1 MGNIKRDEFDIVQE
15 QLQNHKDNQDANL
28 CIPSLNYQKIPGSIW
43 VPALE
48 AIYISTD
55 AKAKEVYP
63 GSVKGKFRLHAR
75 ALYKI
80 AQAGNVQWEPNRS
93 GPISMGDSN
102 VIGYKSVGGIRK
114 GTGELMIF
122 DGYKDMD
129 LDVELDV
136 IRETYDKKRSDYD
149 RSTPQWWGKMSDDA
163 KTNYIENCVTRD
175 FTAKKRYA
183 PEMCETGAR
192 CRVIRA
198 LFPDISSEFD
208 AAELK
213 KPFVVLRFRI
223 NLNHENP
230 EIRNALQQQQL
241 LSAMGVFGNA
251 PATPAQP
258 MALPEPMTQA
268 LPEPITPDDDPNLAG
283 LNDQEDEPPAQKEPE
298 PEQKKEDP
306 PLTNA
311 KADFEACDHKGK
323 IEVLEQLMERKNYP
337 ASDLKHPLSSQIWV
351 DHPESL
357 DKLFNH
363 LSALPDAVKDE
374 IPY

>member
-1 MGNIKRDEFDIVQE
+1 MTEIKKDEFDIVQE
-15 QLQNHKDNQDANL
+15 QLQKHKDNQDANL

-80 AQAGNVQWEPNRS
+80 AQAGNVQWDPHRS
-93 GPISMGDSN
+93 GPLSMPDTN
-102 VIGYKSVGGIRK
+102 VIGYKAVGGIRK
-114 GTGELMIF
+114 GTGELMVF

-129 LDVELDV
+129 LDVEYDI
-136 IRETYDKKRSDYD
+136 IREAYEKKRTDYD
-149 RSTPQWWGKMSDDA
+149 RSTPQWWQKMSQEA
-163 KTNYIENCVTRD
+163 KDNYIKNCIDRD

-198 LFPDISSEFD
+198 LFPDVASEFD
-208 AAELK
+208 ADDLN
-213 KPFVVLRFRI
+213 KPFVVLRFRV

-230 EIRNALQQQQL
+230 EIRSALQQQQL

-251 PATPAQP
+251 PAQPAAPSQP
-258 MALPEPMTQA
+258 AALPTTITQQ
-268 LPEPITPDDDPNLAG
+268 LPEPIDPEEDPNLEDFTA
-283 LNDQEDEPPAQKEPE
+283 QEEERHWTQEPGISKE
-298 PEQKKEDP
+298 
-306 PLTNA
+306 
-311 KADFEACDHKGK
+311 KADFEACDHAQK
-323 IEVLEQLMERKNYP
+323 IETLEKMMERKNFP
-337 ASDLKHPLSSQIWV
+337 ASNLNQPFTHESWSK
-351 DHPESL
+351 HPESL
-357 DKLFNH
+357 SRLFDH
-363 LSALPDAVKDE
+363 LASLPDVEDD